1 MALES
6 VTHLDDLEVAN
17 PLGTDPRSEGDNH
30 IRNVKKAL
38 KTDFPNINGVVSATP
53 TDLNLTTGITAGTV
67 LASKFVLVDASK
79 KVNEWLVDNLT
90 IDGNSITA
98 GTGVVN
104 IVPASGSA
112 IVLDGTVNVDAGV
125 ITGAT
130 SITSTAF
137 VGTLSTAA
145 QANITSVGTLTTL
158 SVDNITVNA
167 NAITSTDTDG
177 DITITPNGAG
187 DVILD
192 GVKWPQA
199 DGSEN
204 YFLRTNGSAQ
214 TAWVSGS
221 PTAIAGVLEYQF
233 ETATADSDQGAGKL
247 WLNNTTVASATVLYI
262 DDDDDNGTDVS
273 AWVATWDDSTST
285 IKGYVSFKSLATPSA
300 DYAIFEITGATV
312 DGTAYN
318 KLSVTHKVSA
328 GTFTDAEELVVD
340 FSRYG
345 DSTPAD
351 NSVTLAKLASG
362 TDGNIIS
369 YDASGNP
376 VAVVT
381 GDDGQVLTSAGAGAP
396 PAFETVSITKGVHTI
411 YIPAGAM
418 KPTTSNG
425 CASIASVETTA
436 GRPDMNVLDFDK
448 DADEAAQ
455 FNVCFPKSW
464 NLGTITY
471 QVWWA
476 GLAATTGVAWGLQ
489 GVAVSDNTT
498 IDVAYGSAV
507 IVTDDA
513 QGAVEEL
520 LVSAESGAVTIAGS
534 PADNDLC
541 YFRIFRDVS
550 DGNDDMAGDARL
562 LGVKLFFTTDAET
575 DD

>member
-38 KTDFPNINGVVSATP
+38 KTDFPNINGVVAATP
-53 TDLNLTTGITAGTV
+53 ADLNLTTGITAGTV

-167 NAITSTDTDG
+167 NAITSTDTNG
-177 DITITPNGAG
+177 DITLTPHGTG

-214 TAWVSGS
+214 TSWVSGL

-247 WLNNTTVASATVLYI
+247 WLNHATVASATVLYI

-273 AWVATWDDSTST
+273 AWVGTWDDSTST
-285 IKGYVSFKSLATPSA
+285 IKGYVSFKSLVTPSA

-345 DSTPAD
+345 DTTPGD
-351 NSVTLAKLASG
+351 NSVTLAKMASG

-376 VAVVT
+376 VAVAT
-381 GDDGQVLTSAGAGAP
+381 GNDGQVLTSAGAGAP
-396 PAFETVSITKGVHTI
+396 PAFEAATTTKGVHTI

-425 CASIASVETTA
+425 CATLATVETTA

-464 NLGTITY
+464 NRGTIKY

-489 GVAVSDNTT
+489 GVAVSDNGT
-498 IDVAYGSAV
+498 IDVAYGTAV
-507 IVTDDA
+507 VVTDDA

-520 LVSAESGAVTIAGS
+520 LISAESSAITIDGL
-534 PADNDLC
+534 PAENDLC

>member
-38 KTDFPNINGVVSATP
+38 KTDFPNINGVVAATP
-53 TDLNLTTGITAGTV
+53 ADLNLTTGITAGTV

-130 SITSTAF
+130 SVTSTAF

-145 QANITSVGTLTTL
+145 QANITSVGTLTAL

-167 NAITSTDTDG
+167 NAITSTDTNG
-177 DITITPNGAG
+177 DITITPHGTGN
-187 DVILD
+187 VILD

-199 DGSEN
+199 DGSAN

-214 TAWVSGS
+214 ASWQAAI
-221 PTAIAGVLEYQF
+221 PTSVAGVLDYQF

-262 DDDDDNGTDVS
+262 DDDDNNGTNVS
-273 AWVATWDDSTST
+273 AWVETWDEGTST
-285 IKGYVSFKSLATPSA
+285 IKGYVSFKSLATSSA

-312 DGTAYN
+312 DGTTYN

-340 FSRYG
+340 FCRYG
-345 DSTPAD
+345 DSTPGD
-351 NSVTLAKLASG
+351 NSVTLAKMASG

-376 VAVVT
+376 VAVAT

-396 PAFETVSITKGVHTI
+396 PVFETVSITKGVHTI

-425 CASIASVETTA
+425 CAAIASVETTA
-436 GRPDMNVLDFDK
+436 GRPDMNILDFDK

-476 GLAATTGVAWGLQ
+476 GIAATTGVAWGLQ
-489 GVAVSDNTT
+489 GVAVGDNGI
-498 IDVAYGSAV
+498 IDVAYGTAV
-507 IVTDDA
+507 VVTDDA

-520 LVSAESGAVTIAGS
+520 LVSAESGDVTIAGS